1 MNKEQIQEKVITILK
16 KYTRQPEVWA
26 TANNTSKIIT
36 DLKINSARIVDITL
50 DFEDTFDIAI
60 DNPDMDRII
69 TIENAVEVII
79 ELLNK

>member
-1 MNKEQIQEKVITILK
+1 MNKEQIHEKVIAILK

-26 TANNTSKIIT
+26 TATNSSKIIS

-60 DNPDMDRII
+60 DNADMDRII
-69 TIENAVEVII
+69 TIENAIDVIT
-79 ELLNK
+79 ELLSK